1 MSDVKECNQLFK
13 KFIMRLN
20 YKLNQKIKYLA
31 VIEFQERGAVH
42 YHVLSDIP
50 YIPQKELQDIWG
62 HGFVYIN
69 AVKHVD
75 NIGAYI
81 VKYMTKDTEDLRLQ
95 GLQAYL
101 HSRNLIKPYEVVN
114 HNLKEFDLYEKK
126 LEQKYK
132 LSELKPVFESNY
144 DTEHLGSCEY
154 IQYNL
159 KRK

>member
-1 MSDVKECNQLFK
+1 
-13 KFIMRLN
+13 MRLN

-81 VKYMTKDTEDLRLQ
+81 VKYRFFFIFCLPLFSISST
-95 GLQAYL
+95 
-101 HSRNLIKPYEVVN
+101 S
-114 HNLKEFDLYEKK
+114 
-126 LEQKYK
+126 
-132 LSELKPVFESNY
+132 SENY
-144 DTEHLGSCEY
+144 IANSY
-154 IQYNL
+154 IL
-159 KRK
+159 L